1 VSLQIAILT
10 VLVSH
15 AEDRATIAALNSD
28 LCILNT
34 SGSDWTDRL
43 RRLAARAPG
52 LDIFGQRLILRDSS
66 GWQITPEGR
75 AFLDWLERGAASAN
89 VPLAEPL
96 LLNDPDAAVPTPW
109 RGPDGSAA
117 VFSPGNG
124 CALECGVGFRQLRTC
139 RRTRPGQLCA
149 NKRHPRSAMGAC
161 SVCTVPDR
169 NFKMR
174 TLPGFPALP
183 KTSRDPV
190 RTRRQSHHRPLRVL
204 IVSIWLR

>member
-1 VSLQIAILT
+1 VSLQIAILK

-15 AEDRATIAALNSD
+15 PEGRATIAALNSD

-52 LDIFGQRLILRDSS
+52 LDIFGQRSILRDSS

-109 RGPDGSAA
+109 RGPAD
-117 VFSPGNG
+117 
-124 CALECGVGFRQLRTC
+124 R
-139 RRTRPGQLCA
+139 
-149 NKRHPRSAMGAC
+149 GA
-161 SVCTVPDR
+161 SV
-169 NFKMR
+169 
-174 TLPGFPALP
+174 A
-183 KTSRDPV
+183 
-190 RTRRQSHHRPLRVL
+190 
-204 IVSIWLR
+204 

>member
-1 VSLQIAILT
+1 MPGPADRKLGAARIPHLTNLSARCGEELYVSLQIAILK

-15 AEDRATIAALNSD
+15 PEGRATIAALNSD

-89 VPLAEPL
+89 VPLAEPSPNARL
-96 LLNDPDAAVPTPW
+96 PEAANDDGVAWPLILFPDSWYAA
-109 RGPDGSAA
+109 
-117 VFSPGNG
+117 
-124 CALECGVGFRQLRTC
+124 C
-139 RRTRPGQLCA
+139 
-149 NKRHPRSAMGAC
+149 
-161 SVCTVPDR
+161 
-169 NFKMR
+169 
-174 TLPGFPALP
+174 
-183 KTSRDPV
+183 
-190 RTRRQSHHRPLRVL
+190 
-204 IVSIWLR
+204 